1 MSNPHCGCYHDGQTL
16 EGKALPFREAGSLS
30 YRKTFARIAQ
40 HVAPFNRDKRHRA
53 GPGSLYIKSV
63 FVDRI
68 KVYGEAGKGGRGC
81 VSFRREKFVPKGGP
95 DGGDGGRGGDVILR
109 ADLHTDNLTGLF
121 YEPILKA
128 KRGGHGMGKKMH
140 GRSAPDKI
148 VKVPVGTVV
157 YRAGDVALANAAEKE
172 EQGKRSTLNEE
183 AEGVAAVVGQAIRLP
198 EEGAA
203 PPIAGLE
210 PIADLTVDGQEFVLA
225 AGGKGGKGNVHFK
238 SSRNRAPIQ
247 YTEGEEGEQGHF
259 MLELRTIADAGLVG
273 YPNAGKSTLLTK
285 ISAAR
290 SKIAPYPF
298 TTLHPVIGVV
308 DFSGYHRATV
318 ADIPGLIEG
327 AHRDVGLG
335 HDFLR
340 HITRCQILIFV
351 VDIAGS
357 EARNPIEDL
366 QSLRREID
374 LYDPRLSQ
382 RAWFVV
388 ANKMD
393 LPEAEENLQ
402 ALRRRFASIE
412 VLPVSAATGEGIEE
426 LKQKLAAWL
435 KKEEAAREVTAP
447 QAST

>member
-1 MSNPHCGCYHDGQTL
+1 MQFECRSS
-16 EGKALPFREAGSLS
+16 FR
-30 YRKTFARIAQ
+30 
-40 HVAPFNRDKRHRA
+40 RA
-53 GPGSLYIKSV
+53 GRGSLYSKSV

-68 KVYGEAGKGGRGC
+68 KVLAEAGSGGRGC

-95 DGGDGGRGGDVILR
+95 DGGDGGRGGDIILR
-109 ADLHTDNLTGLF
+109 ADSHVDNLTGLF
-121 YEPILKA
+121 YEPLIKA
-128 KRGGHGMGKKMH
+128 KSGGHGQGKKMH

-148 VKVPVGTVV
+148 VRVPVGTVV
-157 YRAGDVALANAAEKE
+157 YRADTPGTISDRL
-172 EQGKRSTLNEE
+172 TFHEE
-183 AEGVAAVVGQAIRLP
+183 AEETDAAVGEAPRWP
-198 EEGAA
+198 EEAA
-203 PPIAGLE
+203 AARTAAVE
-210 PIADLTVDGQEFVLA
+210 PMADLTLDGQEFVLA
-225 AGGKGGKGNVHFK
+225 KGGKGGKGNVHFK
-238 SSRNRAPIQ
+238 SSKNRAPIQ

-259 MLELRTIADAGLVG
+259 LLELRTIADAGLVG

-290 SKIAPYPF
+290 SKVAPYPF

-308 DFSGYHRATV
+308 EFSGYHRATV

-327 AHRDVGLG
+327 AHRNIGLG

-351 VDIAGS
+351 VDVAGS

-382 RAWFVV
+382 RAWFIV

-402 ALRRRFASIE
+402 PLRRRFPSIE
-412 VLPVSAATGEGIEE
+412 VLPVSATTGEGISD
-426 LKQKLAAWL
+426 LKQKLADCL
-435 KKEEAAREVTAP
+435 QKEEVAAESVLP
-447 QAST
+447 SSLSSP